1 MVEIKLE
8 SSHMSSIYFKISMP
22 RKPQT
27 IYRRVVRDIPSIID
41 STDDVNSVMKDVSSL
56 HTHSVKMIRRNP
68 ENRKEVFACV
78 YGFSDLQKRNVV
90 MDVLRYITLSECVY
104 GSITRPAD
112 NGNGGGWEVLIS
124 ILQTHELNTLHI
136 DKLENVLERFAVSAG
151 IVPFE
156 SYMCSAMQTCL
167 ARLKRGTQ
175 EYGSI
180 FSCKTTTGANVFRD
194 LNDCR
199 QRENEAHARAEL
211 ESGTGFPFTATSMLR
226 YVRMASSRIAS
237 LENFVLHAAQEVRS
251 VTPLVQNAVDS
262 ADNMEHRMRQLESE
276 WRHVMRDPN
285 DTSLSEIAQAHS
297 AQLWTLDRHML
308 SMRQELFEAARDVSI
323 AEGLRNDDAFNSIA
337 VMNPANSRNAPLMRY
352 LSRRESSMRQGIGLP

>member
-8 SSHMSSIYFKISMP
+8 SSHMSFIDSKIPMP

-27 IYRRVVRDIPSIID
+27 IYRRVVRDIPSVID
-41 STDDVNSVMKDVSSL
+41 STNDVNSVMKDVSSL
-56 HTHSVKMIRRNP
+56 HTHTVKMLRRNP

-90 MDVLRYITLSECVY
+90 MDVLRYITLSECMY

-112 NGNGGGWEVLIS
+112 NGDGGGWEVLIS

-136 DKLENVLERFAVSAG
+136 DKLENVLERLAVSAG

-167 ARLKRGTQ
+167 TRLKRGTQ
-175 EYGSI
+175 EYGSKHA
-180 FSCKTTTGANVFRD
+180 CKTTTGANVFRD
-194 LNDCR
+194 WNDCR
-199 QRENEAHARAEL
+199 ERENEARARAEL

-226 YVRMASSRIAS
+226 YVRMASSRIAD

-251 VTPLVQNAVDS
+251 VTPLVQDAVNS
-262 ADNMEHRMRQLESE
+262 ADNMEHRLRERE
-276 WRHVMRDPN
+276 RDYLSGFYPPR
-285 DTSLSEIAQAHS
+285 DTSLSEMARAHS
-297 AQLWTLDRHML
+297 AQLWNLDRQLL
-308 SMRQELFEAARDVSI
+308 SMRQELYEAARDVSI
-323 AEGLRNDDAFNSIA
+323 AEGLRDDASNSIL
-337 VMNPANSRNAPLMRY
+337 VTNPANNRNAPLMRY
-352 LSRRESSMRQGIGLP
+352 LSRREMSMRRGMGLQ

>member
-1 MVEIKLE
+1 
-8 SSHMSSIYFKISMP
+8 MSFIDSKIPMP

-27 IYRRVVRDIPSIID
+27 IYRRVVRDIPSVID
-41 STDDVNSVMKDVSSL
+41 SANDVNSVMKDVSSL
-56 HTHSVKMIRRNP
+56 HTHAVKMQRRNP

-112 NGNGGGWEVLIS
+112 NGDGGGWEVLIS

-136 DKLENVLERFAVSAG
+136 DKLENVLERLAVSAG

-167 ARLKRGTQ
+167 TRLKRGTQ
-175 EYGSI
+175 EYGSKHA
-180 FSCKTTTGANVFRD
+180 CKTMTGANVFQD
-194 LNDCR
+194 FNDCR
-199 QRENEAHARAEL
+199 EREKEARARAEL

-226 YVRMASSRIAS
+226 YVQMASSRIAS

-251 VTPLVQNAVDS
+251 VTPVVQDAVNS
-262 ADNMEHRMRQLESE
+262 ADNLEHRFRERERNQPDHLSGFFPG
-276 WRHVMRDPN
+276 RDL
-285 DTSLSEIAQAHS
+285 SLSDMARAHS
-297 AQLWTLDRHML
+297 ADLWTLDRHML

-323 AEGLRNDDAFNSIA
+323 AEGLRNDDAFSSIP
-337 VMNPANSRNAPLMRY
+337 VMNPANNRNAPLMRY
-352 LSRRESSMRQGIGLP
+352 LSRRELSMRQGMGLP